1 MSVYRPA
8 RLKFGIFLAP
18 FHRHGENPTVAIDRD
33 IELIEHLDR
42 LDFDEVWIG
51 EHHSAGW
58 EIISSPE
65 LIIAAAARTTRTI
78 RLGTGV
84 SSLPYHHPLILADR
98 MVQLDHM
105 TRGRAMFG
113 VGPGALTSDA
123 HMLGIE
129 AETQRERMAEGL
141 DVILR
146 LFRGETVTC
155 RTGWFTLQDAR
166 LQLAPYSRPHMEV
179 AVAAA
184 LSPAGPLTSGRF
196 GVGMLSI
203 GTSLPGGLVDLKA
216 VWAMHEDA
224 ARQAGATVSR
234 DNWKLVMPVHLAES
248 RGEAFANVQ
257 EGFRAHYEDYF
268 HGTVGRPY
276 EGPVEAMVERGA
288 AIVGA
293 PDDAIQAIENLL
305 ELSGGFGGLLASA
318 NDWTTWEK
326 TKHSYELWARYVAP
340 RFQGSVERPIA
351 SREWVRANR
360 TTIFAPQN
368 RAIVKAFEDAGVPM
382 PEAVARRARL
392 GHDSTGDS
400 AP

>member
-1 MSVYRPA
+1 
-8 RLKFGIFLAP
+8 
-18 FHRHGENPTVAIDRD
+18 
-33 IELIEHLDR
+33 
-42 LDFDEVWIG
+42 
-51 EHHSAGW
+51 
-58 EIISSPE
+58 
-65 LIIAAAARTTRTI
+65 
-78 RLGTGV
+78 
-84 SSLPYHHPLILADR
+84 
-98 MVQLDHM
+98 
-105 TRGRAMFG
+105 
-113 VGPGALTSDA
+113 
-123 HMLGIE
+123 
-129 AETQRERMAEGL
+129 
-141 DVILR
+141 
-146 LFRGETVTC
+146 
-155 RTGWFTLQDAR
+155 
-166 LQLAPYSRPHMEV
+166 
-179 AVAAA
+179 
-184 LSPAGPLTSGRF
+184 
-196 GVGMLSI
+196 MLSI

-224 ARQAGATVSR
+224 ARRAGATVSR

-288 AIVGA
+288 AIVGT

-326 TKHSYELWARYVAP
+326 TQHSYELWARYVAP